1 MFYHKKFATLYFFSK
16 QCTNLWMSFCGV
28 DIEHKWTDD
37 GIKVCRIIV
46 LASLLYN
53 MCETD
58 EKTVIDKN
66 VVPWFL
72 SFYFNKMVVNFV
84 DILF

>member
-1 MFYHKKFATLYFFSK
+1 MLVN
-16 QCTNLWMSFCGV
+16 TNLWMSLCGV
-28 DIEHKWTDD
+28 DTEHKRTHD
-37 GIKVCRIIV
+37 GINVCGIIV

-53 MCETD
+53 TCKID

-84 DILF
+84 NTLF